1 MWANL
6 NKINYE
12 EWLKNII
19 TLWDFQAKYPHLYT
33 LCDTHD
39 MVIAVKYQNFNIDL
53 IWILL
58 GKNILLAQWMDKNA
72 LEKLEQFAC
81 VELYNAK
88 VEVSKILNK

>member
-6 NKINYE
+6 NKIDYE

-19 TLWDFQAKYPHLYT
+19 TLWEFQVKYPHLYT

-39 MVIAVKYQNFNIDL
+39 IVIAARHQNFNIDL
-53 IWILL
+53 IGILL
-58 GKNILLAQWMDKNA
+58 GKNILLTQWMDESA
-72 LEKLEQFAC
+72 LEQLEQFAYF
-81 VELYNAK
+81 ELQDIK